1 MRMFPNKTT
10 GCVLVI
16 GWQADAIAAL
26 LTEHTPANTTHY
38 IVTDQPKRLARATHL
53 QHIHA
58 DLNDLDDIKAVF
70 TQLAKRGQHPEL
82 VIFQARPAAQTS
94 AEYVSNAPAESV
106 SYEMAQLEQRWQ
118 QTGFRL
124 FLWAQAA
131 IAVLQDTAKQ
141 RRPATFVTL
150 GADLASQPDAS
161 LAVDSGLYAGMRALM
176 QSLAR
181 EFQPQSVHVAYVG
194 LAAQSSSAAAAQ
206 LCWQLHQQPRSAW
219 THEVVLVS

>member
-1 MRMFPNKTT
+1 MRLFPNKTT

-16 GWQADAIAAL
+16 GWQADAIAAH

-53 QHIHA
+53 QHIDT
-58 DLNDLDDIKAVF
+58 DLNNLDDIKAVF
-70 TQLAKRGQHPEL
+70 AQLAKRGQHPEL
-82 VIFQARPAAQTS
+82 VIFQAKPAVQ
-94 AEYVSNAPAESV
+94 VSYESV
-106 SYEMAQLEQRWQ
+106 SYDVAQLEQRWQ

-150 GADLASQPDAS
+150 GADLASQPDTS

-181 EFQPQSVHVAYVG
+181 EFQPQGVHVAYVG

-206 LCWQLHQQPRSAW
+206 LCWQLHEQPRSAW

>member
-1 MRMFPNKTT
+1 MRLFPKKTT
-10 GCVLVI
+10 GCVVVI
-16 GWQADAIAAL
+16 GWQADAIAAH

-53 QHIHA
+53 QHLHT
-58 DLNDLDDIKAVF
+58 DLNDLDEIKAVF
-70 TQLAKRGQHPEL
+70 AQLAKRGQYPEL
-82 VIFQARPAAQTS
+82 VIFQAKPAIQ
-94 AEYVSNAPAESV
+94 AESESV
-106 SYEMAQLEQRWQ
+106 SYDVAQLEQRWQ

-131 IAVLQDTAKQ
+131 IAALQPSAKQ
-141 RRPATFVTL
+141 RFTANRPATFITL
-150 GADLASQPDAS
+150 GADLASQPDAN

-181 EFQPQSVHVAYVG
+181 EFQPQGVHVAYVG
-194 LAAQSSSAAAAQ
+194 LTAQSSSAAAAQ

>member
-1 MRMFPNKTT
+1 MRLFPKKTT
-10 GCVLVI
+10 GCVVVI
-16 GWQADAIAAL
+16 GWQADAIAAH

-53 QHIHA
+53 QSIHA

-70 TQLAKRGQHPEL
+70 AQLAKRGQYPEL
-82 VIFQARPAAQTS
+82 VIFQAKPAAQT
-94 AEYVSNAPAESV
+94 PAESV
-106 SYEMAQLEQRWQ
+106 SDDLAQLEQRWQ

-181 EFQPQSVHVAYVG
+181 EFQPQGLHVAYVG
-194 LAAQSSSAAAAQ
+194 LAAQSSGAASAQ

>member
-1 MRMFPNKTT
+1 
-10 GCVLVI
+10 
-16 GWQADAIAAL
+16 
-26 LTEHTPANTTHY
+26 
-38 IVTDQPKRLARATHL
+38 
-53 QHIHA
+53 
-58 DLNDLDDIKAVF
+58 
-70 TQLAKRGQHPEL
+70 
-82 VIFQARPAAQTS
+82 
-94 AEYVSNAPAESV
+94 
-106 SYEMAQLEQRWQ
+106 MAQLEQRWQ

-131 IAVLQDTAKQ
+131 IAALQPSAKQ
-141 RRPATFVTL
+141 RFTANRPATFIAL

-181 EFQPQSVHVAYVG
+181 EFQPQGVHVAYVG

>member
-1 MRMFPNKTT
+1 MRLLPKKTT

-16 GWQADAIAAL
+16 GWQADAIAAH
-26 LTEHTPANTTHY
+26 LTEYTPANTTHY
-38 IVTDQPKRLARATHL
+38 IITDQPKRLARATHL

-70 TQLAKRGQHPEL
+70 TQLAKRGQYPEL
-82 VIFQARPAAQTS
+82 VIFQA
-94 AEYVSNAPAESV
+94 APATPPS
-106 SYEMAQLEQRWQ
+106 SDTSITYDTAQLEQRWQ

-131 IAVLQDTAKQ
+131 IAALQSSAKQ
-141 RRPATFVTL
+141 RRPATFVSL
-150 GADLASQPDAS
+150 GSDLAIQPAAS
-161 LAVDSGLYAGMRALM
+161 LAADSALYAGMRAVM

-181 EFQPQSVHVAYVG
+181 EFQPQGIHVAYVG
-194 LAAQSSSAAAAQ
+194 LATDSSAAATAQ

-219 THEVVLVS
+219 THEVTLVG